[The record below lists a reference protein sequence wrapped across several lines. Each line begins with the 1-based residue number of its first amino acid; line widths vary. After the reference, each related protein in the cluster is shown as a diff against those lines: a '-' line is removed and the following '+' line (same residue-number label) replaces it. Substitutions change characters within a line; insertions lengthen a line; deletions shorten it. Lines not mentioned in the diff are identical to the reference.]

1 MQVRS
6 AQSLTLLSE
15 ALKLS
20 LLLSKTPDPA
30 LNDEAVALI
39 QSTEAEKLKCALL
52 LADIMGLDV
61 GRAQD
66 LVQDMDRSFT
76 QSQTTQ
82 LQPKAEGDAGGEE
95 EAAKEPEVAAEG
107 VEDEMEEDDMEDVP
121 SG

>member
-76 QSQTTQ
+76 QSQTASQ
-82 LQPKAEGDAGGEE
+82 SQPKTEEAVGREEEGKGGDA
-95 EAAKEPEVAAEG
+95 
-107 VEDEMEEDDMEDVP
+107 VEDEMEEDEMEDVP